1 MSVAER
7 GRLPAEVHE
16 AYLAA
21 HGGKAPA
28 KARRPAPA
36 TKNARTTGQPPS
48 TGAPAPF
55 GQAEESAGAFG
66 GTVGDMQK
74 PGSVSAAEAAPELT
88 SATRPRTMS
97 RAEPAPV
104 AKPALR
110 ARPQPTP
117 RPRPT
122 LPEPAADPG
131 VSSHAE
137 PAEPDRVAA
146 LVDEL
151 AALTARVAH
160 LEQSASAVK
169 PSRFR
174 RRSS

>member
-7 GRLPAEVHE
+7 GRLPAEVHA

-21 HGGKAPA
+21 HGGRAAPA
-28 KARRPAPA
+28 KARRPTPT
-36 TKNARTTGQPPS
+36 TKQ
-48 TGAPAPF
+48 
-55 GQAEESAGAFG
+55 
-66 GTVGDMQK
+66 GDFQQ
-74 PGSVSAAEAAPELT
+74 PGSTSAAEAAPPLT
-88 SATRPRTMS
+88 SATRPRKTS
-97 RAEPAPV
+97 PAETAPD
-104 AKPALR
+104 
-110 ARPQPTP
+110 
-117 RPRPT
+117 PRPT
-122 LPEPAADPG
+122 
-131 VSSHAE
+131 SHAE
-137 PAEPDRVAA
+137 PAEPDGVAA